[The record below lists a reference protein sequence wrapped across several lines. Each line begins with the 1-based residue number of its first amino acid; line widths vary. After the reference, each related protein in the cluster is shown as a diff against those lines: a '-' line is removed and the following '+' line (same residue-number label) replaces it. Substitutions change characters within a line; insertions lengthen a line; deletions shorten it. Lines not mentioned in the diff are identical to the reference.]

1 MDYSEK
7 INEIE
12 AKKKILHAEGKDI
25 TQLIREQIRL
35 FKKARNEMLRA
46 IEKRGIKYN
55 LNIAEAEIAQL
66 SAIISLSEEINEPAN
81 IYKDRISEIQREF
94 VGSNVTIE
102 VSE

>member
-12 AKKKILHAEGKDI
+12 AKKKILRTEGKEI
-25 TQLIREQIRL
+25 TQLIREQISL
-35 FKKARNEMLRA
+35 FKKARNEMLRE

-66 SAIISLSEEINEPAN
+66 SAIISLSEEINEPAD
-81 IYKDRISEIQREF
+81 IYMDRISEIQRAF
-94 VGSNVTIE
+94 VRSNVTIE

>member
-1 MDYSEK
+1 MDYSDK

-12 AKKKILHAEGKDI
+12 AKKKILRTEGKEI
-25 TQLIREQIRL
+25 TQLIREQISL
-35 FKKARNEMLRA
+35 FKKARNEMLRE

-66 SAIISLSEEINEPAN
+66 SAIISLSEEINEPAD
-81 IYKDRISEIQREF
+81 IYMDRISEIQRAF
-94 VGSNVTIE
+94 VRSNVTIE